1 MGLIYMGVR
10 AAERS
15 ARQQPAPK
23 GKPKEWAAFTK
34 LVWAVFAFG
43 IPIAIG
49 GGWRVAAFVIL
60 GLIVAGV
67 LAVVCCSVQAATR
80 RNGKTAPK
88 ESPEDRLL
96 ADLLGEPQHKQG
108 SKS

>member
-23 GKPKEWAAFTK
+23 GKPKEWQPFTQ

-43 IPIAIG
+43 IPIAMG
-49 GGWRVAAFVIL
+49 GGWRVASFVIL

-67 LAVVCCSVQAATR
+67 LRGRDGGTVPRGRPQQQDRTEGESRGQAA
-80 RNGKTAPK
+80 G
-88 ESPEDRLL
+88 
-96 ADLLGEPQHKQG
+96 
-108 SKS
+108 

>member
-23 GKPKEWAAFTK
+23 GKPKEWAGFTK
-34 LVWAVFAFG
+34 LVWAVFIFG
-43 IPIAIG
+43 IPIAMG

-60 GLIVAGV
+60 GLIVGSV
-67 LAVVCCSVQAATR
+67 ILAVVC
-80 RNGKTAPK
+80 
-88 ESPEDRLL
+88 
-96 ADLLGEPQHKQG
+96 
-108 SKS
+108 

>member
-23 GKPKEWAAFTK
+23 GKPKEWTGFTK

-43 IPIAIG
+43 IPIAMG

-60 GLIVAGV
+60 GLIVGSV
-67 LAVVCCSVQAATR
+67 ILAVVCCSVQAATR
-80 RNGKTAPK
+80 RNEKTAPK
-88 ESPEDRLL
+88 ERDPL
-96 ADLLGEPQHKQG
+96 AEYLRERER
-108 SKS
+108 SKP